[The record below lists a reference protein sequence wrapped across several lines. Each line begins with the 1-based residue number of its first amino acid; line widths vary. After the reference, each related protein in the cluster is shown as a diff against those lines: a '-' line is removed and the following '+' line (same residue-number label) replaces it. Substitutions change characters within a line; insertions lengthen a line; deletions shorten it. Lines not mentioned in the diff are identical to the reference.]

1 MAKRTRKKRKISP
14 IKKTLRKKNLARN
27 FIVLLSLIFIL
38 LLFAYFF
45 LSKNNQA
52 VNSSSNNNILQSQKL
67 YTNDEIMEEIIQ
79 NLNPDIKNN
88 ILEKDLEE
96 EKTKKESFEEE
107 LKKDISKEVFERQ
120 KEIEKSKVEQKI
132 EIKQS
137 KEIEDEIIEEKSQIE
152 KPITKQKKDLITKK
166 DNYKYD
172 LKTKPKLVIII
183 DDVVSKIQ
191 KDKILNI
198 GYPITMAFLPP
209 KSGHKESAIIAQN
222 LPFHMIHFPMQAS
235 KNFKNIEVNTLNI
248 SDSYETIEAR
258 VKQLRVLYPNATYT
272 NNHTGSV
279 FTENYEAMD
288 KLFSELKKYNFIFVD
303 SKTTP
308 NSVAKELSIKY
319 QMPYIVRDTF
329 LDNDRSFT
337 AIQNQLKD
345 AIRVAK
351 KQGFAIAIGHPYEVT
366 FQVLKESKH
375 LLNDVEPIFLN
386 KLPYFH
392 VKAGKDDIAKQTPIN
407 EAEVYGYF
415 QGKLIMYSNFKKKG
429 NS

>member
-1 MAKRTRKKRKISP
+1 MVKKTRKKRKISP
-14 IKKTLRKKNLARN
+14 IKKSLRKRNLARN
-27 FIVLLSLIFIL
+27 FIVLLALIFLL

-45 LSKNNQA
+45 LSKNNQT
-52 VNSSSNNNILQSQKL
+52 VKSSSNNNILQSKKL
-67 YTNDEIMEEIIQ
+67 YTNDEIMEKVIE
-79 NLNPDIKNN
+79 NLNPDNKNN
-88 ILEKDLEE
+88 ILEKNLETE
-96 EKTKKESFEEE
+96 ENKKEIFEQE
-107 LKKDISKEVFERQ
+107 LKKDILKEVLEKQ
-120 KEIEKSKVEQKI
+120 KEIEKSKIEEKV
-132 EIKQS
+132 EIKQAKEPS
-137 KEIEDEIIEEKSQIE
+137 KEIEDEIIEEKTKIE
-152 KPITKQKKDLITKK
+152 KPAIKEKKELITKK
-166 DNYKYD
+166 DSYKYD

-183 DDVVSKIQ
+183 DDVVSKSQ

-209 KSGHKESAIIAQN
+209 NGVQKESAIIAQN

-235 KNFKNIEVNTLNI
+235 KNFKNIEIDTLNI
-248 SDSYETIEAR
+248 SDSYEKIEAR
-258 VKQLRVLYPNATYT
+258 VKKLRDLYPNTTYT

-288 KLFSELKKYNFIFVD
+288 KLFRALKKYNFIFVD

-366 FQVLKESKH
+366 FKVLKESKH

-386 KLPYFH
+386 KLPY
-392 VKAGKDDIAKQTPIN
+392 
-407 EAEVYGYF
+407 
-415 QGKLIMYSNFKKKG
+415 L
-429 NS
+429 

>member
-1 MAKRTRKKRKISP
+1 MVKKTRKKRKISP
-14 IKKTLRKKNLARN
+14 IKKSLRKRNLARN
-27 FIVLLSLIFIL
+27 FIVLLALIFLL

-45 LSKNNQA
+45 LSKNNQT
-52 VNSSSNNNILQSQKL
+52 VKSSSNNNILQSKKL
-67 YTNDEIMEEIIQ
+67 YTNDEIMEKVIE
-79 NLNPDIKNN
+79 NLNPDSKNN
-88 ILEKDLEE
+88 ILEKNLETE
-96 EKTKKESFEEE
+96 ENKKEIFEQE
-107 LKKDISKEVFERQ
+107 LKKDILKEVLEKQ
-120 KEIEKSKVEQKI
+120 KEIEKSKIEEKV
-132 EIKQS
+132 EIKQAKEPS
-137 KEIEDEIIEEKSQIE
+137 KEIEDEIIEEKTKIE
-152 KPITKQKKDLITKK
+152 KPAIKEKKELITKK
-166 DNYKYD
+166 DSYKYD

-183 DDVVSKIQ
+183 DDVVSKSQ

-209 KSGHKESAIIAQN
+209 NGAQKESATITQN

-235 KNFKNIEVNTLNI
+235 KNFKNIEIDTLNI
-248 SDSYETIEAR
+248 SDSYEKIEAR
-258 VKQLRVLYPNATYT
+258 VKKLRDLYPNTTYT

-288 KLFSELKKYNFIFVD
+288 KLFRALKKYNFIFVD
-303 SKTTP
+303 SRTTP

-366 FQVLKESKH
+366 FKVLKESKH

-386 KLPYFH
+386 KLPY
-392 VKAGKDDIAKQTPIN
+392 
-407 EAEVYGYF
+407 
-415 QGKLIMYSNFKKKG
+415 L
-429 NS
+429 

>member
-1 MAKRTRKKRKISP
+1 MVKKTRKKRKISP
-14 IKKTLRKKNLARN
+14 IKKSLRKRNLARN
-27 FIVLLSLIFIL
+27 FIVLLALIFLL

-45 LSKNNQA
+45 LSKNNQT
-52 VNSSSNNNILQSQKL
+52 VKSSSNNNILQSKKL
-67 YTNDEIMEEIIQ
+67 YTNDEIMEKVIE
-79 NLNPDIKNN
+79 NLNPDNKNN
-88 ILEKDLEE
+88 ILEKNLETE
-96 EKTKKESFEEE
+96 ENKKEIFEQE
-107 LKKDISKEVFERQ
+107 LKKDILKEVLEKQ
-120 KEIEKSKVEQKI
+120 KEIEKSKIEEKV
-132 EIKQS
+132 EIKQAKEPS
-137 KEIEDEIIEEKSQIE
+137 KEIEDEIIEEKTKIE
-152 KPITKQKKDLITKK
+152 KPAIKEKKELITKK
-166 DNYKYD
+166 DSYKYD

-183 DDVVSKIQ
+183 DDVVSKSQ

-209 KSGHKESAIIAQN
+209 NGVQKESAIIAQN

-288 KLFSELKKYNFIFVD
+288 KLFRALKKYNFIFVD

-386 KLPYFH
+386 KLPY
-392 VKAGKDDIAKQTPIN
+392 
-407 EAEVYGYF
+407 
-415 QGKLIMYSNFKKKG
+415 L
-429 NS
+429 

>member
-14 IKKTLRKKNLARN
+14 IKKSLRKRNLARN
-27 FIVLLSLIFIL
+27 FIVLLALIFLL

-45 LSKNNQA
+45 LSKNNQT
-52 VNSSSNNNILQSQKL
+52 VNSSSNNNILQSKKL
-67 YTNDEIMEEIIQ
+67 YTNDEIMEKVIE
-79 NLNPDIKNN
+79 NLNPDSKNN
-88 ILEKDLEE
+88 ILEKNLETE
-96 EKTKKESFEEE
+96 ENKKEIFEQE
-107 LKKDISKEVFERQ
+107 LKKDILKEVLEKQ
-120 KEIEKSKVEQKI
+120 KEIEKSKIEEKV
-132 EIKQS
+132 EIKQAKEPS
-137 KEIEDEIIEEKSQIE
+137 KEIEDEIIEEKTKIE
-152 KPITKQKKDLITKK
+152 KPAIKEKKELITKK
-166 DNYKYD
+166 DSYKYD

-183 DDVVSKIQ
+183 DDVVSKSQ

-209 KSGHKESAIIAQN
+209 NGVQKESATITQN

-288 KLFSELKKYNFIFVD
+288 KLFRALKKYNFIFVD
-303 SKTTP
+303 SRTTP

-386 KLPYFH
+386 KLPY
-392 VKAGKDDIAKQTPIN
+392 
-407 EAEVYGYF
+407 
-415 QGKLIMYSNFKKKG
+415 L
-429 NS
+429 

>member
-1 MAKRTRKKRKISP
+1 MVKKTRKKRKISP
-14 IKKTLRKKNLARN
+14 IKKSLRKRNLARN
-27 FIVLLSLIFIL
+27 FIVLLALIFLL

-52 VNSSSNNNILQSQKL
+52 VNSSSNNNILQSKKL
-67 YTNDEIMEEIIQ
+67 YTNDEIMEKIIQ

-88 ILEKDLEE
+88 ILEKDLET

-107 LKKDISKEVFERQ
+107 LKKDILKEVLEKQ
-120 KEIEKSKVEQKI
+120 KEIEKSKIEEKV
-132 EIKQS
+132 EIKQAKEPS
-137 KEIEDEIIEEKSQIE
+137 KEIEDEIIEEKTKIE
-152 KPITKQKKDLITKK
+152 KPAIKEKKELITKK

-183 DDVVSKIQ
+183 DDVVSKTQ

-209 KSGHKESAIIAQN
+209 NGVQKESAIIAQN

-288 KLFSELKKYNFIFVD
+288 KLFRALKKYNFIFVD

-366 FQVLKESKH
+366 FKVLKESKH

-386 KLPYFH
+386 KLPY
-392 VKAGKDDIAKQTPIN
+392 
-407 EAEVYGYF
+407 
-415 QGKLIMYSNFKKKG
+415 L
-429 NS
+429 

>member
-1 MAKRTRKKRKISP
+1 MVKKTRKKRKISP
-14 IKKTLRKKNLARN
+14 IKKSLRKRNLARN

-52 VNSSSNNNILQSQKL
+52 VNSSSNNNILQSKKL
-67 YTNDEIMEEIIQ
+67 YTNDEIMEKVIE

-88 ILEKDLEE
+88 ILEKDLEI

-107 LKKDISKEVFERQ
+107 LKKDILKEALEKQ
-120 KEIEKSKVEQKI
+120 KEIEKSKIEEKV
-132 EIKQS
+132 EIKQAKEPS
-137 KEIEDEIIEEKSQIE
+137 KEIEDEIIEEKTKIE
-152 KPITKQKKDLITKK
+152 KPAIKEKKELITKK
-166 DNYKYD
+166 DSYKYD

-183 DDVVSKIQ
+183 DDVVSKSQ

-209 KSGHKESAIIAQN
+209 NGVQKESAIIAQN

-288 KLFSELKKYNFIFVD
+288 KLFRALKKYNFIFVD

-366 FQVLKESKH
+366 FKVLKESKH

-386 KLPYFH
+386 KLPY
-392 VKAGKDDIAKQTPIN
+392 
-407 EAEVYGYF
+407 
-415 QGKLIMYSNFKKKG
+415 L
-429 NS
+429 

>member
-1 MAKRTRKKRKISP
+1 MVKKTRKKRKISP
-14 IKKTLRKKNLARN
+14 IKKSLRKRNLARN
-27 FIVLLSLIFIL
+27 FIVLLALIFLL

-45 LSKNNQA
+45 LSKNNQT
-52 VNSSSNNNILQSQKL
+52 VKSSSNNNILQSKKL
-67 YTNDEIMEEIIQ
+67 YTNDEIMEKVIE
-79 NLNPDIKNN
+79 NLNPDSKNN
-88 ILEKDLEE
+88 ILEKNLETE
-96 EKTKKESFEEE
+96 ENKKEIFEQE
-107 LKKDISKEVFERQ
+107 LKKDILKEVLEKQ
-120 KEIEKSKVEQKI
+120 KEIEKSKIEEKV
-132 EIKQS
+132 EIKQAKEPS
-137 KEIEDEIIEEKSQIE
+137 KEIEDEIIEEKTQIE

-183 DDVVSKIQ
+183 DDVVSKSQ

-209 KSGHKESAIIAQN
+209 NGVQKESAIIAQN

-235 KNFKNIEVNTLNI
+235 KNFKNIEIDTLNI
-248 SDSYETIEAR
+248 SDSYEKIEAR
-258 VKQLRVLYPNATYT
+258 VKKLRDLYPNTTYT

-288 KLFSELKKYNFIFVD
+288 KLFRALKKYNFIFVD
-303 SKTTP
+303 SRTTP

-386 KLPYFH
+386 KLPY
-392 VKAGKDDIAKQTPIN
+392 
-407 EAEVYGYF
+407 
-415 QGKLIMYSNFKKKG
+415 L
-429 NS
+429 

>member
-1 MAKRTRKKRKISP
+1 MVKKTRKKRKISP
-14 IKKTLRKKNLARN
+14 IKKSLRKRNLARN
-27 FIVLLSLIFIL
+27 FIVLLALIFLL

-45 LSKNNQA
+45 LSKNNQT
-52 VNSSSNNNILQSQKL
+52 VNSSSNNNILQSKKL
-67 YTNDEIMEEIIQ
+67 YTNDEIMEKVIE
-79 NLNPDIKNN
+79 NLNPDNKNN
-88 ILEKDLEE
+88 ILEKNLETE
-96 EKTKKESFEEE
+96 ENKKEIFEQE
-107 LKKDISKEVFERQ
+107 LKKDILKEVLEKQ
-120 KEIEKSKVEQKI
+120 KEIEKSKIEEKV
-132 EIKQS
+132 EIKQAKEPS

-183 DDVVSKIQ
+183 DDVVSKSQ

-209 KSGHKESAIIAQN
+209 NGVQKESAIIAQN

-288 KLFSELKKYNFIFVD
+288 KLFRALKKYNFIFVD
-303 SKTTP
+303 SRTTP

-386 KLPYFH
+386 KLPY
-392 VKAGKDDIAKQTPIN
+392 
-407 EAEVYGYF
+407 
-415 QGKLIMYSNFKKKG
+415 L
-429 NS
+429 

>member
-1 MAKRTRKKRKISP
+1 MVKKTRKKRKISP
-14 IKKTLRKKNLARN
+14 IKKSLRKRNLARN
-27 FIVLLSLIFIL
+27 FIVLLALIFLL

-45 LSKNNQA
+45 LSKNNQT
-52 VNSSSNNNILQSQKL
+52 VKSSSNNNILQSKKL
-67 YTNDEIMEEIIQ
+67 YTNDEIMEKVIE
-79 NLNPDIKNN
+79 NLNPDSKNN
-88 ILEKDLEE
+88 ILEKNLETE
-96 EKTKKESFEEE
+96 ENKKEIFEQE
-107 LKKDISKEVFERQ
+107 LKKDILKEVLEKQ
-120 KEIEKSKVEQKI
+120 KEIEKSKIEEKV
-132 EIKQS
+132 EIKQAKEPS
-137 KEIEDEIIEEKSQIE
+137 KEIEDEIIEEKTKIE
-152 KPITKQKKDLITKK
+152 KPAIKEKKELITKK
-166 DNYKYD
+166 DSYKYD

-183 DDVVSKIQ
+183 DDVVSKSQ

-209 KSGHKESAIIAQN
+209 NGVQKESAIIAQN

-235 KNFKNIEVNTLNI
+235 KNFKNIEIDTLNI
-248 SDSYETIEAR
+248 SDSYEKIEAR
-258 VKQLRVLYPNATYT
+258 VKKLRDLYPNTTYT

-288 KLFSELKKYNFIFVD
+288 KLFRALKKYNFIFVD

-386 KLPYFH
+386 NLP
-392 VKAGKDDIAKQTPIN
+392 
-407 EAEVYGYF
+407 
-415 QGKLIMYSNFKKKG
+415 
-429 NS
+429 

>member
-14 IKKTLRKKNLARN
+14 IKKTLRKRNLARN
-27 FIVLLSLIFIL
+27 FIVLLALIFLL

-45 LSKNNQA
+45 LSKNNQT
-52 VNSSSNNNILQSQKL
+52 VKSSSNNNILQSKKL
-67 YTNDEIMEEIIQ
+67 YTNDEIMEKVIE
-79 NLNPDIKNN
+79 NLNPDSKNN
-88 ILEKDLEE
+88 ILEKNLETE
-96 EKTKKESFEEE
+96 ENKKEIFEQE
-107 LKKDISKEVFERQ
+107 LKKDILKEVLEKQ
-120 KEIEKSKVEQKI
+120 KEIEKSKIEEKV
-132 EIKQS
+132 EIKQAKEPS
-137 KEIEDEIIEEKSQIE
+137 KEIEDEIIEEKTKIE
-152 KPITKQKKDLITKK
+152 KPAIKEKKELITKK
-166 DNYKYD
+166 DSYKYD

-183 DDVVSKIQ
+183 DDVVSKSQ

-209 KSGHKESAIIAQN
+209 NGVQKESAIIAQN

-235 KNFKNIEVNTLNI
+235 KNFKNIEIDTLNI
-248 SDSYETIEAR
+248 SDSYEKIEAR
-258 VKQLRVLYPNATYT
+258 VKKLRDLYPNTTYT

-288 KLFSELKKYNFIFVD
+288 KLFRALKKYNFIFVD

-386 KLPYFH
+386 KLPY
-392 VKAGKDDIAKQTPIN
+392 
-407 EAEVYGYF
+407 
-415 QGKLIMYSNFKKKG
+415 L
-429 NS
+429 

>member
-1 MAKRTRKKRKISP
+1 MVKKTRKKRKISP
-14 IKKTLRKKNLARN
+14 IKKSLRKRNLARN
-27 FIVLLSLIFIL
+27 FIVLLSLIFLL

-52 VNSSSNNNILQSQKL
+52 VNSSSNNNILQSKKL
-67 YTNDEIMEEIIQ
+67 YTNDEIMEKVIE
-79 NLNPDIKNN
+79 NLNPDSKNN
-88 ILEKDLEE
+88 ILEKNLETE
-96 EKTKKESFEEE
+96 ENKKEIFEQE
-107 LKKDISKEVFERQ
+107 LKKDILKEVLEKQ
-120 KEIEKSKVEQKI
+120 KEIEKSKIEEKV
-132 EIKQS
+132 EIKQAKEPS
-137 KEIEDEIIEEKSQIE
+137 KEIEDEIIEEKTQIE

-166 DNYKYD
+166 DSYKYD

-183 DDVVSKIQ
+183 DDVVSKSQ

-209 KSGHKESAIIAQN
+209 NSGQKESAIIAQN

-235 KNFKNIEVNTLNI
+235 KNFKNIEVDTLNI

-288 KLFSELKKYNFIFVD
+288 KLFRALKKYNFIFVD

-386 KLPYFH
+386 KLPY
-392 VKAGKDDIAKQTPIN
+392 
-407 EAEVYGYF
+407 
-415 QGKLIMYSNFKKKG
+415 L
-429 NS
+429 

>member
-14 IKKTLRKKNLARN
+14 IKKTLRKRNLARN

-67 YTNDEIMEEIIQ
+67 YTNDEIMEKVIE
-79 NLNPDIKNN
+79 NLNPDNKNN
-88 ILEKDLEE
+88 ILEKNLETE
-96 EKTKKESFEEE
+96 ENKKEIFEQE
-107 LKKDISKEVFERQ
+107 LKKDILKEVLEKQ
-120 KEIEKSKVEQKI
+120 KEIEKSKIEEKV
-132 EIKQS
+132 EIKQAKEPS
-137 KEIEDEIIEEKSQIE
+137 KEIEDEIIEEKTKIE
-152 KPITKQKKDLITKK
+152 KPAIKEKKELITKK
-166 DNYKYD
+166 DSYKYD

-183 DDVVSKIQ
+183 DDVVSKSQ

-209 KSGHKESAIIAQN
+209 NGVQKESAIIAQN

-235 KNFKNIEVNTLNI
+235 KNFKNIEIDTLNI
-248 SDSYETIEAR
+248 SDSYEKIEAR
-258 VKQLRVLYPNATYT
+258 VKKLRDLYPNTTYT

-288 KLFSELKKYNFIFVD
+288 KLFRALKKYNFIFVD

-366 FQVLKESKH
+366 FKVLKESKH

-386 KLPYFH
+386 KLPY
-392 VKAGKDDIAKQTPIN
+392 
-407 EAEVYGYF
+407 
-415 QGKLIMYSNFKKKG
+415 L
-429 NS
+429 

>member
-1 MAKRTRKKRKISP
+1 MVKKTRKKRKISP
-14 IKKTLRKKNLARN
+14 IKKSLRKRNLARN
-27 FIVLLSLIFIL
+27 FIVLLALIFLL

-45 LSKNNQA
+45 LSKNNQT
-52 VNSSSNNNILQSQKL
+52 VKSSSNNNILQSKKL
-67 YTNDEIMEEIIQ
+67 YTNDEIMEKVIE
-79 NLNPDIKNN
+79 NLNPDSKNN
-88 ILEKDLEE
+88 ILEKNLETE
-96 EKTKKESFEEE
+96 ENKKEIFEQE
-107 LKKDISKEVFERQ
+107 LKKDILKEVLEKQ
-120 KEIEKSKVEQKI
+120 KEIEKSKIEEKV
-132 EIKQS
+132 EIKQAKEPS
-137 KEIEDEIIEEKSQIE
+137 KEIEDEIIEEKTKIE
-152 KPITKQKKDLITKK
+152 KPAIKEKKELITKK
-166 DNYKYD
+166 DSYKYD

-183 DDVVSKIQ
+183 DDVVSKTQ

-209 KSGHKESAIIAQN
+209 NGVQKESAIIAQN

-288 KLFSELKKYNFIFVD
+288 KLFRALKKYNFIFVD

-386 KLPYFH
+386 KLPY
-392 VKAGKDDIAKQTPIN
+392 
-407 EAEVYGYF
+407 
-415 QGKLIMYSNFKKKG
+415 L
-429 NS
+429 

>member
-1 MAKRTRKKRKISP
+1 MVKKTRKKRKISP
-14 IKKTLRKKNLARN
+14 IKKSLRKRNLARN
-27 FIVLLSLIFIL
+27 FIVLLALIFLL

-45 LSKNNQA
+45 LSKNNQT
-52 VNSSSNNNILQSQKL
+52 VKSSSNNNILQSKKL
-67 YTNDEIMEEIIQ
+67 YTNDEIMEKVIE
-79 NLNPDIKNN
+79 NLNPDSKNN
-88 ILEKDLEE
+88 ILEKNLETE
-96 EKTKKESFEEE
+96 ENKKEIFEQE
-107 LKKDISKEVFERQ
+107 LKKDILKEVLEKQ
-120 KEIEKSKVEQKI
+120 KEIEKSKIEEKV
-132 EIKQS
+132 EIKQAKEPS
-137 KEIEDEIIEEKSQIE
+137 KEIEDEIIEEKTKIE
-152 KPITKQKKDLITKK
+152 KPAIKEKKELITKK
-166 DNYKYD
+166 DSYKYD

-183 DDVVSKIQ
+183 DDVVSKSQ

-209 KSGHKESAIIAQN
+209 NGVQKESAIIAQN

-235 KNFKNIEVNTLNI
+235 KNFKNIEIDTLNI
-248 SDSYETIEAR
+248 SDSYEKIEAR
-258 VKQLRVLYPNATYT
+258 VKKIRDLYPNTTYT
-272 NNHTGSV
+272 NNHTGSD

-288 KLFSELKKYNFIFVD
+288 KLFRALKKYNFIFVD

-386 KLPYFH
+386 KLPY
-392 VKAGKDDIAKQTPIN
+392 
-407 EAEVYGYF
+407 
-415 QGKLIMYSNFKKKG
+415 L
-429 NS
+429 

>member
-1 MAKRTRKKRKISP
+1 MVKKTRKKRKISP
-14 IKKTLRKKNLARN
+14 IKKSLRKRNLARN
-27 FIVLLSLIFIL
+27 FIVLLALIFLL

-45 LSKNNQA
+45 LSKNNQT
-52 VNSSSNNNILQSQKL
+52 VKSSSNNNILQSKKL
-67 YTNDEIMEEIIQ
+67 YTNDEIMEKVIE
-79 NLNPDIKNN
+79 NLNPDNKNN
-88 ILEKDLEE
+88 ILEKNLETE
-96 EKTKKESFEEE
+96 ENKKEIFEQE
-107 LKKDISKEVFERQ
+107 LKKDILKEVLEKQ
-120 KEIEKSKVEQKI
+120 KEIEKSKIEEKV
-132 EIKQS
+132 EIKQAKEPS
-137 KEIEDEIIEEKSQIE
+137 KEIEDEIIEEKTKIE
-152 KPITKQKKDLITKK
+152 KPAIKEKKELITKK
-166 DNYKYD
+166 DSYKYD

-183 DDVVSKIQ
+183 DDVVSKSQ

-288 KLFSELKKYNFIFVD
+288 KLFRALKKYNFIFVD
-303 SKTTP
+303 SRTTP

-366 FQVLKESKH
+366 FKVLKESKH

-386 KLPYFH
+386 KLPY
-392 VKAGKDDIAKQTPIN
+392 
-407 EAEVYGYF
+407 
-415 QGKLIMYSNFKKKG
+415 L
-429 NS
+429 

>member
-1 MAKRTRKKRKISP
+1 MVKKTRKKRKISP
-14 IKKTLRKKNLARN
+14 IKKSLRKRNLARN
-27 FIVLLSLIFIL
+27 FIVLLALIFLL

-45 LSKNNQA
+45 LSKNNQT
-52 VNSSSNNNILQSQKL
+52 VKSSSNNNILQSKKL
-67 YTNDEIMEEIIQ
+67 YTNDEIMEKVIE
-79 NLNPDIKNN
+79 NLNPDSKNN
-88 ILEKDLEE
+88 ILEKNLETE
-96 EKTKKESFEEE
+96 ENKKEIFEQE
-107 LKKDISKEVFERQ
+107 LKKDILKEVLEKQ
-120 KEIEKSKVEQKI
+120 KEIEKSKIEEKV
-132 EIKQS
+132 EIKQAKEPS
-137 KEIEDEIIEEKSQIE
+137 KEIEDEIIEEKTKIE
-152 KPITKQKKDLITKK
+152 KPAIKEKKELITKK
-166 DNYKYD
+166 DSYKYD

-183 DDVVSKIQ
+183 DDVVSKTQ

-209 KSGHKESAIIAQN
+209 NSGHKESAIIAQN

-288 KLFSELKKYNFIFVD
+288 KLFRALKKYNFIFVD

-386 KLPYFH
+386 KLPY
-392 VKAGKDDIAKQTPIN
+392 
-407 EAEVYGYF
+407 
-415 QGKLIMYSNFKKKG
+415 L
-429 NS
+429 

>member
-1 MAKRTRKKRKISP
+1 MVKKTRKKRKISP
-14 IKKTLRKKNLARN
+14 IKKSLRKRNLARN
-27 FIVLLSLIFIL
+27 FIVLLALIFLL

-45 LSKNNQA
+45 LSKNNQT
-52 VNSSSNNNILQSQKL
+52 VKSSSNNNILQSKKL
-67 YTNDEIMEEIIQ
+67 YTNDEIMEKVIE
-79 NLNPDIKNN
+79 NLNPDSKNN
-88 ILEKDLEE
+88 ILEKNLETE
-96 EKTKKESFEEE
+96 ENKKEIFEQE
-107 LKKDISKEVFERQ
+107 LKKDILKEVLEKQ
-120 KEIEKSKVEQKI
+120 KEIEKSKIEEKV
-132 EIKQS
+132 EIKQAKEPS
-137 KEIEDEIIEEKSQIE
+137 KEIEDEIIEEKTKIE
-152 KPITKQKKDLITKK
+152 KPAIKEKKELITKK
-166 DNYKYD
+166 DSYKYD

-183 DDVVSKIQ
+183 DDVVSKSQ

-209 KSGHKESAIIAQN
+209 NGVQKESAIIAQN

-235 KNFKNIEVNTLNI
+235 KNFKNIEIDTLNI
-248 SDSYETIEAR
+248 SDSYEKIEAR
-258 VKQLRVLYPNATYT
+258 VKKLRDLYPNATYT

-288 KLFSELKKYNFIFVD
+288 KLFRALKKYNFIFVD

-386 KLPYFH
+386 KLPY
-392 VKAGKDDIAKQTPIN
+392 
-407 EAEVYGYF
+407 
-415 QGKLIMYSNFKKKG
+415 L
-429 NS
+429 

>member
-1 MAKRTRKKRKISP
+1 MVKKTRKKRKISP
-14 IKKTLRKKNLARN
+14 IKKSLRKRNLARN
-27 FIVLLSLIFIL
+27 FIVLLALIFLL

-45 LSKNNQA
+45 LSKNNQT
-52 VNSSSNNNILQSQKL
+52 VKSSSNNNILQSKKL
-67 YTNDEIMEEIIQ
+67 YTNDEIMEKVIE
-79 NLNPDIKNN
+79 NLNPDNKNN
-88 ILEKDLEE
+88 ILEKNLETE
-96 EKTKKESFEEE
+96 ENKKEIFEQE
-107 LKKDISKEVFERQ
+107 LKKDILKEVLEKQ
-120 KEIEKSKVEQKI
+120 KEIEKSKIEEKV
-132 EIKQS
+132 EIKQAKEPS
-137 KEIEDEIIEEKSQIE
+137 KEIEDEIIEEKTKIE
-152 KPITKQKKDLITKK
+152 KPAIKEKKELITKK
-166 DNYKYD
+166 DSYKYD

-183 DDVVSKIQ
+183 DDVVSKTQ

-209 KSGHKESAIIAQN
+209 NSGHKESAIIAQN

-288 KLFSELKKYNFIFVD
+288 KLFRALKKYNFIFVD

-366 FQVLKESKH
+366 FKVLKESKH

-386 KLPYFH
+386 KLPY
-392 VKAGKDDIAKQTPIN
+392 
-407 EAEVYGYF
+407 
-415 QGKLIMYSNFKKKG
+415 L
-429 NS
+429 

>member
-1 MAKRTRKKRKISP
+1 MVKKTRKKRKISP
-14 IKKTLRKKNLARN
+14 IKKSLRKRNLARN
-27 FIVLLSLIFIL
+27 FIVLLALIFLL

-45 LSKNNQA
+45 LSKNNQT
-52 VNSSSNNNILQSQKL
+52 VKSSSNNNILQSKKL
-67 YTNDEIMEEIIQ
+67 YTNDEIMEKVIE
-79 NLNPDIKNN
+79 NLNPDNKNN
-88 ILEKDLEE
+88 ILEKNLETE
-96 EKTKKESFEEE
+96 ENKKEIFEQE
-107 LKKDISKEVFERQ
+107 LKKDILKEVLEKQ
-120 KEIEKSKVEQKI
+120 KEIEKSKIEEKV
-132 EIKQS
+132 EIKQAKEPS
-137 KEIEDEIIEEKSQIE
+137 KEIEDEIIEEKTKIE
-152 KPITKQKKDLITKK
+152 KPAIKEKKELITKK
-166 DNYKYD
+166 DSYKYD

-183 DDVVSKIQ
+183 DDVVSKSQ

-209 KSGHKESAIIAQN
+209 NSGHKESAIIAQN

-235 KNFKNIEVNTLNI
+235 KNFKNIEIDTLNI
-248 SDSYETIEAR
+248 SDSYEKIEAR

-288 KLFSELKKYNFIFVD
+288 KLFRALKKYNFIFVD

-386 KLPYFH
+386 KLPY
-392 VKAGKDDIAKQTPIN
+392 
-407 EAEVYGYF
+407 
-415 QGKLIMYSNFKKKG
+415 L
-429 NS
+429 

>member
-1 MAKRTRKKRKISP
+1 MVKKTRKKRKISP
-14 IKKTLRKKNLARN
+14 IKKSLRKRNLARN
-27 FIVLLSLIFIL
+27 FIVLLALIFLL

-45 LSKNNQA
+45 LSKNNQT
-52 VNSSSNNNILQSQKL
+52 VKSSSNNNILQSKKL

-88 ILEKDLEE
+88 ILEKDLEI
-96 EKTKKESFEEE
+96 EKTKKESFEQE
-107 LKKDISKEVFERQ
+107 LKKDILKEVLEKQ
-120 KEIEKSKVEQKI
+120 KEIEKSKIEEKV
-132 EIKQS
+132 EIKQAKEPS

-183 DDVVSKIQ
+183 DDVVSKTQ

-209 KSGHKESAIIAQN
+209 NGVQKESAIIAQN

-288 KLFSELKKYNFIFVD
+288 KLFRALKKYNFIFVD

-366 FQVLKESKH
+366 FKVLKESKH

-386 KLPYFH
+386 KLPY
-392 VKAGKDDIAKQTPIN
+392 
-407 EAEVYGYF
+407 
-415 QGKLIMYSNFKKKG
+415 L
-429 NS
+429 

>member
-1 MAKRTRKKRKISP
+1 MTKKPRKKRKISP
-14 IKKTLRKKNLARN
+14 IKKTLRKRNLARN
-27 FIVLLSLIFIL
+27 FIVLLALIFVL

-45 LSKNNQA
+45 LSKNNQT
-52 VNSSSNNNILQSQKL
+52 VKPSQKNNILQSQKT
-67 YTNDEIMEEIIQ
+67 YSNDEVMEEVLK
-79 NLNPDIKNN
+79 NLYPNNNDN
-88 ILEKDLEE
+88 ILEKKVD
-96 EKTKKESFEEE
+96 EKIEKEKELDKKIDEKIEFEKDIKKEI
-107 LKKDISKEVFERQ
+107 LERQ
-120 KEIEKSKVEQKI
+120 KEIKNNTKI
-132 EIKQS
+132 ETTIESKPT
-137 KEIEDEIIEEKSQIE
+137 KEIEDEIIEERTKIE
-152 KPITKQKKDLITKK
+152 KPKIKEKKELITKK
-166 DNYKYD
+166 DSYKYD
-172 LKTKPKLVIII
+172 LKAKPKLVIII
-183 DDVVSKIQ
+183 DDVVSKSQ

-198 GYPITMAFLPP
+198 GYPINISFLPP
-209 KSGHKESAIIAQN
+209 TNEHKESAQIAQN
-222 LPFHMIHFPMQAS
+222 LPFYMIHFPMQAS
-235 KNFKNIEVNTLNI
+235 KNFKNSEVDTLNI
-248 SDSYETIEAR
+248 SHNYEKIEAR
-258 VKQLRVLYPNATYT
+258 VKKLREWYPNATYT

-288 KLFSELKKYNFIFVD
+288 KLFRALKKYNFIFVD

-386 KLPYFH
+386 KLPY
-392 VKAGKDDIAKQTPIN
+392 
-407 EAEVYGYF
+407 
-415 QGKLIMYSNFKKKG
+415 L
-429 NS
+429 

>member
-1 MAKRTRKKRKISP
+1 MVKKTRKKRKISP
-14 IKKTLRKKNLARN
+14 IKKSLRKRNLARN
-27 FIVLLSLIFIL
+27 FIVLLALIFLL

-45 LSKNNQA
+45 LSKNNQT
-52 VNSSSNNNILQSQKL
+52 VKSSSNNNILQSKKL
-67 YTNDEIMEEIIQ
+67 YTNDEIMEKVIE
-79 NLNPDIKNN
+79 NLNPDSKNN
-88 ILEKDLEE
+88 ILEKNLETE
-96 EKTKKESFEEE
+96 ENKKEIFEQE
-107 LKKDISKEVFERQ
+107 LKKDILKEVLEKQ
-120 KEIEKSKVEQKI
+120 KEIEKSKIEEKV
-132 EIKQS
+132 EIKQAKEPS
-137 KEIEDEIIEEKSQIE
+137 KEIEDEIIEEKTKIE
-152 KPITKQKKDLITKK
+152 KPAIKEKKELITKK
-166 DNYKYD
+166 DSYKYD

-183 DDVVSKIQ
+183 DDVVSKSQ

-209 KSGHKESAIIAQN
+209 NGVQKESAIIAQN

-258 VKQLRVLYPNATYT
+258 VKKLRDLYPNTTYT

-288 KLFSELKKYNFIFVD
+288 KLFRALKKYNFIFVD

-366 FQVLKESKH
+366 FKVLKESKH

-386 KLPYFH
+386 KLPY
-392 VKAGKDDIAKQTPIN
+392 
-407 EAEVYGYF
+407 
-415 QGKLIMYSNFKKKG
+415 L
-429 NS
+429 

>member
-14 IKKTLRKKNLARN
+14 IKKTLRKRNLARN
-27 FIVLLSLIFIL
+27 FIVLLALIFIL

-45 LSKNNQA
+45 LSKNKQA

-96 EKTKKESFEEE
+96 ETKKESFEEE
-107 LKKDISKEVFERQ
+107 LKKDISKEVLEKQ
-120 KEIEKSKVEQKI
+120 KEIEKSKIEQKI
-132 EIKQS
+132 ETKQS

-183 DDVVSKIQ
+183 DDVVSKTQ

-209 KSGHKESAIIAQN
+209 NSGHKESAIIAQN
-222 LPFHMIHFPMQAS
+222 LPFHMIHFPIQAS

-288 KLFSELKKYNFIFVD
+288 KLFRALKKYNFIFVD
-303 SKTTP
+303 SRTTP

-386 KLPYFH
+386 KLPY
-392 VKAGKDDIAKQTPIN
+392 
-407 EAEVYGYF
+407 
-415 QGKLIMYSNFKKKG
+415 L
-429 NS
+429 

>member
-1 MAKRTRKKRKISP
+1 MSKKTRKKRKISP
-14 IKKTLRKKNLARN
+14 IKKTLRKRNLARN

-45 LSKNNQA
+45 LSKNNQT
-52 VNSSSNNNILQSQKL
+52 VKSSSNNNILQSQKL
-67 YTNDEIMEEIIQ
+67 YTNDEIMEKVIE
-79 NLNPDIKNN
+79 NLNPDSKNN
-88 ILEKDLEE
+88 ILEKNLETE
-96 EKTKKESFEEE
+96 ENKKEIFEQE
-107 LKKDISKEVFERQ
+107 LKKDILKEVLEKQ
-120 KEIEKSKVEQKI
+120 KEIEKSKIEEKV
-132 EIKQS
+132 EIKQAKEPS
-137 KEIEDEIIEEKSQIE
+137 KEIEDEIIEEKTKIE
-152 KPITKQKKDLITKK
+152 KPAIKEKKELITKK
-166 DNYKYD
+166 DSYKYD

-183 DDVVSKIQ
+183 DDVVSKTQ

-209 KSGHKESAIIAQN
+209 NGVQKESAIIAQN

-288 KLFSELKKYNFIFVD
+288 KLFRALKKYNFIFVD

-329 LDNDRSFT
+329 LDNERSFT

-345 AIRVAK
+345 AVRVAK

-386 KLPYFH
+386 KLPY
-392 VKAGKDDIAKQTPIN
+392 
-407 EAEVYGYF
+407 
-415 QGKLIMYSNFKKKG
+415 L
-429 NS
+429 

>member
-1 MAKRTRKKRKISP
+1 MVKKTRKKRKISP
-14 IKKTLRKKNLARN
+14 IKKSLRKRNLARN
-27 FIVLLSLIFIL
+27 FIVLLALIFLL

-45 LSKNNQA
+45 LSKNNQT
-52 VNSSSNNNILQSQKL
+52 VKSSSNNNILQSKKL
-67 YTNDEIMEEIIQ
+67 YTNDEIMEKVIE
-79 NLNPDIKNN
+79 NLNPDSKNN
-88 ILEKDLEE
+88 ILEKNLETE
-96 EKTKKESFEEE
+96 ENKKEIFEQE
-107 LKKDISKEVFERQ
+107 LKKDILKEVLEKQ
-120 KEIEKSKVEQKI
+120 KEIEKSKIEEKV
-132 EIKQS
+132 EIKQAKEPS
-137 KEIEDEIIEEKSQIE
+137 KEIEDEIIEEKTKIE
-152 KPITKQKKDLITKK
+152 KPAIKEKKELITKK
-166 DNYKYD
+166 DSYKYD

-183 DDVVSKIQ
+183 DDVVSKSQ

-209 KSGHKESAIIAQN
+209 NGVQKESAIIAQN

-235 KNFKNIEVNTLNI
+235 KNFKNIEIDTLNI
-248 SDSYETIEAR
+248 SDSYEKIEAR
-258 VKQLRVLYPNATYT
+258 VKKLRDLYPNTTYT

-288 KLFSELKKYNFIFVD
+288 KLFRALKKYNFIFVD
-303 SKTTP
+303 SRTTP

-366 FQVLKESKH
+366 FKVLKESKH

-386 KLPYFH
+386 KLPY
-392 VKAGKDDIAKQTPIN
+392 
-407 EAEVYGYF
+407 
-415 QGKLIMYSNFKKKG
+415 L
-429 NS
+429 

>member
-14 IKKTLRKKNLARN
+14 IKKTLRKRNLARN

-52 VNSSSNNNILQSQKL
+52 VNSSSKNNILQSQKL

-120 KEIEKSKVEQKI
+120 KEIEKSKIEQKI
-132 EIKQS
+132 ETKQS

-183 DDVVSKIQ
+183 DDVVSKTQ

-209 KSGHKESAIIAQN
+209 NSGHKESAIIAQN

-258 VKQLRVLYPNATYT
+258 VKQLRVLYLNATYT
-272 NNHTGSV
+272 NNYTGSV

-288 KLFSELKKYNFIFVD
+288 KLF
-303 SKTTP
+303 
-308 NSVAKELSIKY
+308 
-319 QMPYIVRDTF
+319 
-329 LDNDRSFT
+329 
-337 AIQNQLKD
+337 
-345 AIRVAK
+345 
-351 KQGFAIAIGHPYEVT
+351 
-366 FQVLKESKH
+366 
-375 LLNDVEPIFLN
+375 
-386 KLPYFH
+386 
-392 VKAGKDDIAKQTPIN
+392 
-407 EAEVYGYF
+407 
-415 QGKLIMYSNFKKKG
+415 
-429 NS
+429 

>member
-1 MAKRTRKKRKISP
+1 MVKKTRKKRKISP
-14 IKKTLRKKNLARN
+14 IKKSLRKRNLARN
-27 FIVLLSLIFIL
+27 FIVLLALIFLL

-45 LSKNNQA
+45 LSKNNQT
-52 VNSSSNNNILQSQKL
+52 VKSSSNNNILQSKKL
-67 YTNDEIMEEIIQ
+67 YTNDEIMEKVIE
-79 NLNPDIKNN
+79 NLNPDSKNN
-88 ILEKDLEE
+88 ILEKNLETE
-96 EKTKKESFEEE
+96 ENKKEIFEQE
-107 LKKDISKEVFERQ
+107 LKKDILKEVLEKQ
-120 KEIEKSKVEQKI
+120 KEIEKSKIEEKV
-132 EIKQS
+132 EIKQAKEPS

-183 DDVVSKIQ
+183 DDVVSKTQ

-209 KSGHKESAIIAQN
+209 NGVQKESAIIAQN

-288 KLFSELKKYNFIFVD
+288 KLFRALKKYNFIFVD

-366 FQVLKESKH
+366 FKVLKESKH

-386 KLPYFH
+386 KLPY
-392 VKAGKDDIAKQTPIN
+392 
-407 EAEVYGYF
+407 
-415 QGKLIMYSNFKKKG
+415 L
-429 NS
+429 

>member
-1 MAKRTRKKRKISP
+1 MVKKTRKKRKISP
-14 IKKTLRKKNLARN
+14 IKKSLRKRNLARN
-27 FIVLLSLIFIL
+27 FIVLLALIFLL

-45 LSKNNQA
+45 LSKNNQT
-52 VNSSSNNNILQSQKL
+52 VKSSSNNNILQSKKL
-67 YTNDEIMEEIIQ
+67 YTNDEIMEKVIE
-79 NLNPDIKNN
+79 NLNPDSKNN
-88 ILEKDLEE
+88 ILEKNLETE
-96 EKTKKESFEEE
+96 ENKKEIFEQE
-107 LKKDISKEVFERQ
+107 LKKDILKEVLEKQ
-120 KEIEKSKVEQKI
+120 KEIEKSKIEEKV
-132 EIKQS
+132 EIKQAKEPS
-137 KEIEDEIIEEKSQIE
+137 KEIEDEIIEEKTKIE
-152 KPITKQKKDLITKK
+152 KPAIKEKKELITKK
-166 DNYKYD
+166 DSYKYD

-183 DDVVSKIQ
+183 DDVVSKTQ

-209 KSGHKESAIIAQN
+209 NSGHKESAIIAQN

-288 KLFSELKKYNFIFVD
+288 KLFRALKKYNFIFVD
-303 SKTTP
+303 SRTTP

-386 KLPYFH
+386 KLPY
-392 VKAGKDDIAKQTPIN
+392 
-407 EAEVYGYF
+407 
-415 QGKLIMYSNFKKKG
+415 L
-429 NS
+429 

>member
-1 MAKRTRKKRKISP
+1 MVKKTRKKRKISP
-14 IKKTLRKKNLARN
+14 IKKSLRKRNLARN
-27 FIVLLSLIFIL
+27 FIVLLALIFLL

-45 LSKNNQA
+45 LSKNNQT
-52 VNSSSNNNILQSQKL
+52 VKSSSNNNILQSKKL
-67 YTNDEIMEEIIQ
+67 YTNDEIMEKVIE
-79 NLNPDIKNN
+79 NLNPDSKNN
-88 ILEKDLEE
+88 ILEKNLETE
-96 EKTKKESFEEE
+96 ENKKEIFEQE
-107 LKKDISKEVFERQ
+107 LKKDILKEVLEKQ
-120 KEIEKSKVEQKI
+120 KEIEKSKIEEKV
-132 EIKQS
+132 EIKQAKEPS
-137 KEIEDEIIEEKSQIE
+137 KEIEDEIIEEKTKIE
-152 KPITKQKKDLITKK
+152 KPAIKEKKELITKK
-166 DNYKYD
+166 DSYKYD

-183 DDVVSKIQ
+183 DDVVSKSQ

-209 KSGHKESAIIAQN
+209 NSGHKESAIIAQN

-258 VKQLRVLYPNATYT
+258 VKKLRDLYPNTTYT

-288 KLFSELKKYNFIFVD
+288 KLFRALKKYNFIFVD
-303 SKTTP
+303 SRTTP

-386 KLPYFH
+386 KLPY
-392 VKAGKDDIAKQTPIN
+392 
-407 EAEVYGYF
+407 
-415 QGKLIMYSNFKKKG
+415 L
-429 NS
+429 

>member
-14 IKKTLRKKNLARN
+14 IKKSLRKRNLARN
-27 FIVLLSLIFIL
+27 FIVLLSLIFLL

-52 VNSSSNNNILQSQKL
+52 VNSSSNNNILQSKKL
-67 YTNDEIMEEIIQ
+67 YTNDEIMEKVIE
-79 NLNPDIKNN
+79 NLNPDSKNN
-88 ILEKDLEE
+88 ILEKNLETE
-96 EKTKKESFEEE
+96 ENKKEIFEQE
-107 LKKDISKEVFERQ
+107 LKKDILKEVLEKQ
-120 KEIEKSKVEQKI
+120 KEIEKSKIEEKV
-132 EIKQS
+132 EIKQAKEPS
-137 KEIEDEIIEEKSQIE
+137 KEIEDEIIEEKTKIE
-152 KPITKQKKDLITKK
+152 KPAIKEKKELITKK
-166 DNYKYD
+166 DSYKYD

-183 DDVVSKIQ
+183 DDVVSKSQ

-209 KSGHKESAIIAQN
+209 NGVQKESAIIAQN

-288 KLFSELKKYNFIFVD
+288 KLFRALKKYNFIFVD

-366 FQVLKESKH
+366 FKVLKESKH

-386 KLPYFH
+386 KLPY
-392 VKAGKDDIAKQTPIN
+392 
-407 EAEVYGYF
+407 
-415 QGKLIMYSNFKKKG
+415 L
-429 NS
+429 

>member
-14 IKKTLRKKNLARN
+14 IKKTLRKRNLARN
-27 FIVLLSLIFIL
+27 FIVLLALIFLL

-45 LSKNNQA
+45 LSKNNQT
-52 VNSSSNNNILQSQKL
+52 VKSSSNNNILQSKKL

-88 ILEKDLEE
+88 ILEKDLEI
-96 EKTKKESFEEE
+96 EKTKKESFEQE
-107 LKKDISKEVFERQ
+107 LKKDILKEVLEKQ
-120 KEIEKSKVEQKI
+120 KEIEKSKIEEKV
-132 EIKQS
+132 EIKQAKEPS
-137 KEIEDEIIEEKSQIE
+137 KEIEDEIIEEKTKIE
-152 KPITKQKKDLITKK
+152 KPAIKEKKELITKK
-166 DNYKYD
+166 DSYKYD

-183 DDVVSKIQ
+183 DDVVSKTQ

-209 KSGHKESAIIAQN
+209 NSGHKESAIIAQN

-235 KNFKNIEVNTLNI
+235 KNFKNIEIDTLNI
-248 SDSYETIEAR
+248 SDSYEKIEAR
-258 VKQLRVLYPNATYT
+258 VKKLRDLYPNTTYT

-288 KLFSELKKYNFIFVD
+288 KLFRALKKYNFIFVD

-386 KLPYFH
+386 KLPY
-392 VKAGKDDIAKQTPIN
+392 
-407 EAEVYGYF
+407 
-415 QGKLIMYSNFKKKG
+415 L
-429 NS
+429 

>member
-1 MAKRTRKKRKISP
+1 MVKKTRKKRKISP
-14 IKKTLRKKNLARN
+14 IKKSLRKRNLARN
-27 FIVLLSLIFIL
+27 FIVLLALIFLL

-45 LSKNNQA
+45 LSKNNQT
-52 VNSSSNNNILQSQKL
+52 VKSSSNNNILQSKKL
-67 YTNDEIMEEIIQ
+67 YTNDEIMEKVIE
-79 NLNPDIKNN
+79 NLNPDSKNN
-88 ILEKDLEE
+88 ILEKNLETE
-96 EKTKKESFEEE
+96 ENKKEIFEQE
-107 LKKDISKEVFERQ
+107 LKKDILKEVLEKQ
-120 KEIEKSKVEQKI
+120 KEIEKSKIEEKV
-132 EIKQS
+132 EIKQAKEPS
-137 KEIEDEIIEEKSQIE
+137 KEIEDEIIEEKTKIE
-152 KPITKQKKDLITKK
+152 KPAIKEKKELITKK
-166 DNYKYD
+166 DSYKYD

-183 DDVVSKIQ
+183 DDVVSKTQ

-209 KSGHKESAIIAQN
+209 NGVQKESAIIAQN
-222 LPFHMIHFPMQAS
+222 LPFHIIHFPMQAS

-258 VKQLRVLYPNATYT
+258 VKKLRDLYPNTTYT

-288 KLFSELKKYNFIFVD
+288 KLFRALKKYNFIFVD

-366 FQVLKESKH
+366 FKVLKESKH

-386 KLPYFH
+386 KLPY
-392 VKAGKDDIAKQTPIN
+392 
-407 EAEVYGYF
+407 
-415 QGKLIMYSNFKKKG
+415 L
-429 NS
+429 

>member
-1 MAKRTRKKRKISP
+1 MVKKTRKKRKISP
-14 IKKTLRKKNLARN
+14 IKKSLRKRNLARN
-27 FIVLLSLIFIL
+27 FIVLLALIFLL

-45 LSKNNQA
+45 LSKNNQT
-52 VNSSSNNNILQSQKL
+52 VKSSSNNNILQSKKL
-67 YTNDEIMEEIIQ
+67 YTNDEIMEKVIE
-79 NLNPDIKNN
+79 NLNPDSKNN
-88 ILEKDLEE
+88 ILEKNLETE
-96 EKTKKESFEEE
+96 ENKKEIFEQE
-107 LKKDISKEVFERQ
+107 LKKDILKEVLEKQ
-120 KEIEKSKVEQKI
+120 KEIEKSKIEEKV
-132 EIKQS
+132 EIKQAKEPS
-137 KEIEDEIIEEKSQIE
+137 KEIEDEIIEEKTKIE
-152 KPITKQKKDLITKK
+152 KPAIKEKKELITKK
-166 DNYKYD
+166 DSYKYD

-183 DDVVSKIQ
+183 DDVVSKTQ

-209 KSGHKESAIIAQN
+209 NGVQKESATITQN

-288 KLFSELKKYNFIFVD
+288 KLFRALKKYNFIFVD

-366 FQVLKESKH
+366 FKVLKESKH

-386 KLPYFH
+386 KLPY
-392 VKAGKDDIAKQTPIN
+392 
-407 EAEVYGYF
+407 
-415 QGKLIMYSNFKKKG
+415 L
-429 NS
+429 

>member
-1 MAKRTRKKRKISP
+1 MVKKTRKKRKISP
-14 IKKTLRKKNLARN
+14 IKKSLRKRNLARN
-27 FIVLLSLIFIL
+27 FIVLLALIFLL

-45 LSKNNQA
+45 LSKNNQT
-52 VNSSSNNNILQSQKL
+52 VKSSSNNNILQSKKL
-67 YTNDEIMEEIIQ
+67 YTNDEIMEKVIE
-79 NLNPDIKNN
+79 NLNPDSKNN
-88 ILEKDLEE
+88 ILEKNLETE
-96 EKTKKESFEEE
+96 ENKKEIFEQE
-107 LKKDISKEVFERQ
+107 LKKDILKEVLEKQ
-120 KEIEKSKVEQKI
+120 KEIEKSKIEEKV
-132 EIKQS
+132 EIKQAKEPS
-137 KEIEDEIIEEKSQIE
+137 KEIEDEIIEEKTKIE
-152 KPITKQKKDLITKK
+152 KPAIKEKKELITKK
-166 DNYKYD
+166 DSYKYD

-183 DDVVSKIQ
+183 DDVVSKSQ

-209 KSGHKESAIIAQN
+209 NGVQKESAIIAQN

-258 VKQLRVLYPNATYT
+258 VKKLRDLYPNTTYT

-288 KLFSELKKYNFIFVD
+288 KLFRALKKYNFIFVD

-386 KLPYFH
+386 KLPY
-392 VKAGKDDIAKQTPIN
+392 
-407 EAEVYGYF
+407 
-415 QGKLIMYSNFKKKG
+415 L
-429 NS
+429 

>member
-1 MAKRTRKKRKISP
+1 MVKKTRKKRKISP
-14 IKKTLRKKNLARN
+14 IKKSLRKRNLARN

-52 VNSSSNNNILQSQKL
+52 VNSSSKNNILESKKL
-67 YTNDEIMEEIIQ
+67 YTNDEIMEKVIE
-79 NLNPDIKNN
+79 NLNPDNKNN
-88 ILEKDLEE
+88 ILEKNLETE
-96 EKTKKESFEEE
+96 ENKKEIFEQE
-107 LKKDISKEVFERQ
+107 LKKDILKEVLEKQ
-120 KEIEKSKVEQKI
+120 KEIEKSKIEEKV
-132 EIKQS
+132 EIKQAKEPS
-137 KEIEDEIIEEKSQIE
+137 KEIEDEIIEEKTKIE
-152 KPITKQKKDLITKK
+152 KPAIKEKKELITKK
-166 DNYKYD
+166 DSYKYD

-183 DDVVSKIQ
+183 DDVVSKSQ

-209 KSGHKESAIIAQN
+209 NGVQKESAIIAQN

-235 KNFKNIEVNTLNI
+235 KNFKNIEIDTLNI
-248 SDSYETIEAR
+248 SDSYEKIEAR
-258 VKQLRVLYPNATYT
+258 VKKLRDLYPNTTYT

-288 KLFSELKKYNFIFVD
+288 KLFRALKKYNFIFVD

-366 FQVLKESKH
+366 FKVLKESKH

-386 KLPYFH
+386 KLPY
-392 VKAGKDDIAKQTPIN
+392 
-407 EAEVYGYF
+407 
-415 QGKLIMYSNFKKKG
+415 L
-429 NS
+429 

>member
-1 MAKRTRKKRKISP
+1 MVKKTRKKRKISP
-14 IKKTLRKKNLARN
+14 IKKSLRKRNLARN
-27 FIVLLSLIFIL
+27 FIVLLALIFLL

-45 LSKNNQA
+45 LSKNNQT
-52 VNSSSNNNILQSQKL
+52 VKSSSNNNILQSKKL
-67 YTNDEIMEEIIQ
+67 YTNDEIMEKVIE
-79 NLNPDIKNN
+79 NLNPDNKNN
-88 ILEKDLEE
+88 ILEKNLETE
-96 EKTKKESFEEE
+96 ENKKEIFEQE
-107 LKKDISKEVFERQ
+107 LKKDILKEVLEKQ
-120 KEIEKSKVEQKI
+120 KEIEKSKIEEKV
-132 EIKQS
+132 EIKQAKEPS

-235 KNFKNIEVNTLNI
+235 NNFKNIEVNTLNI

-288 KLFSELKKYNFIFVD
+288 KLFRALKKYNFIFVD
-303 SKTTP
+303 SRTTP

-386 KLPYFH
+386 KLPY
-392 VKAGKDDIAKQTPIN
+392 
-407 EAEVYGYF
+407 
-415 QGKLIMYSNFKKKG
+415 L
-429 NS
+429 

>member
-1 MAKRTRKKRKISP
+1 MVKKTRKKRKISP
-14 IKKTLRKKNLARN
+14 IKKSLRKRNLARN
-27 FIVLLSLIFIL
+27 FIVLLALIFLL

-45 LSKNNQA
+45 LSKNNQT
-52 VNSSSNNNILQSQKL
+52 VKSSSNNNILQSKKL
-67 YTNDEIMEEIIQ
+67 YTNDEIMEKVIE
-79 NLNPDIKNN
+79 NLNPDSKNN
-88 ILEKDLEE
+88 ILEKNLETE
-96 EKTKKESFEEE
+96 ENKKEIFEQE
-107 LKKDISKEVFERQ
+107 LKKDILKEVLEKQ
-120 KEIEKSKVEQKI
+120 KEIEKSKIEEKV
-132 EIKQS
+132 EIKQAKEPS
-137 KEIEDEIIEEKSQIE
+137 KEIEDEIIEEKTKIE
-152 KPITKQKKDLITKK
+152 KPAIKEKKELITKK
-166 DNYKYD
+166 DSYKYD

-183 DDVVSKIQ
+183 DDVVSKSQ

-209 KSGHKESAIIAQN
+209 NGVQKESAIIAQN

-235 KNFKNIEVNTLNI
+235 KNFKNIEIDTLNI
-248 SDSYETIEAR
+248 SDSYEKIEAR
-258 VKQLRVLYPNATYT
+258 VKKLRDLYPNTTYT

-288 KLFSELKKYNFIFVD
+288 KLFRALKKYNFIFVD

-366 FQVLKESKH
+366 FKVLKESKH
-375 LLNDVEPIFLN
+375 LLNDIKPIFLN
-386 KLPYFH
+386 KLPY
-392 VKAGKDDIAKQTPIN
+392 
-407 EAEVYGYF
+407 
-415 QGKLIMYSNFKKKG
+415 L
-429 NS
+429 

>member
-1 MAKRTRKKRKISP
+1 MVKKTRKKRKISP
-14 IKKTLRKKNLARN
+14 IKKSLRKRNLARN
-27 FIVLLSLIFIL
+27 FIVLLALIFLL

-45 LSKNNQA
+45 LSKNNQT
-52 VNSSSNNNILQSQKL
+52 VKSSSNNNILQSKKL
-67 YTNDEIMEEIIQ
+67 YTNDEIMEKVIE
-79 NLNPDIKNN
+79 NLNPDSKNN
-88 ILEKDLEE
+88 ILEKNLETE
-96 EKTKKESFEEE
+96 ENKKEIFEQE
-107 LKKDISKEVFERQ
+107 LKKDILKEVLEKQ
-120 KEIEKSKVEQKI
+120 KEIEKSKIEEKV
-132 EIKQS
+132 EIKQAKEPS
-137 KEIEDEIIEEKSQIE
+137 KEIEDEIIEEKTKIE
-152 KPITKQKKDLITKK
+152 KPAIKEKKELITKK
-166 DNYKYD
+166 DSYKYD

-183 DDVVSKIQ
+183 DDVVSKTQ

-209 KSGHKESAIIAQN
+209 NGVQKESAIIAQN

-288 KLFSELKKYNFIFVD
+288 KLFRALKKYNFIFVD

-366 FQVLKESKH
+366 FKVLKESKH

-386 KLPYFH
+386 KLPY
-392 VKAGKDDIAKQTPIN
+392 
-407 EAEVYGYF
+407 
-415 QGKLIMYSNFKKKG
+415 L
-429 NS
+429 